1 MVRERGP
8 QVKKID
14 LKIANKDSE
23 NYKYALEMCN
33 CTNAHFYF
41 RSTFDLRWKTKVR
54 RLESRDMK
62 ASRIYRL
69 RKKCATLIPHI
80 SMGPYSLIRLEMGVT
95 LVTALPNGVQGA
107 RGNVQL

>member
-41 RSTFDLRWKTKVR
+41 RSTFDLRWKTNVR

-62 ASRIYRL
+62 LHVYIDYER
-69 RKKCATLIPHI
+69 
-80 SMGPYSLIRLEMGVT
+80 
-95 LVTALPNGVQGA
+95 
-107 RGNVQL
+107 NVQLYIFTFLWDLIH

>member
-62 ASRIYRL
+62 ASRISITKEMCNLNSSHFYG
-69 RKKCATLIPHI
+69 TLF
-80 SMGPYSLIRLEMGVT
+80 T
-95 LVTALPNGVQGA
+95 DQT
-107 RGNVQL
+107 